1 MTDSCSSE
9 LSFTVSTGLND
20 LSFPDLPS
28 VFLLKIHSI
37 IEISSI
43 IIIYI
48 YISFILIF
56 VFCANSY
63 HHAKAW
69 DFSWRIDINIM

>member
-1 MTDSCSSE
+1 MTGSCSSE
-9 LSFTVSTGLND
+9 LSFTVSTGLSD

-48 YISFILIF
+48 SFILIF
-56 VFCANSY
+56 VVCANSY

-69 DFSWRIDINIM
+69 DFSWH